1 MEYTKTTK
9 RVLNIALIESSKFG
23 HTYIGTEHILLGLL
37 IEKNGLAHS
46 MLVVNGIEE
55 LTVRKMIEQNIDS
68 GNDIATLDKMIDE
81 GY

>member
-1 MEYTKTTK
+1 MEYTKTARK
-9 RVLNIALIESSKFG
+9 VLNIALQESAKFG

-37 IEKNGLAHS
+37 VERNGLAHS
-46 MLVVNGIEE
+46 MLIVNGIDE

-68 GNDIATLDKMIDE
+68 GNEILTVEAN